1 MHLHAIQHVPFEGL
15 GSIQSWADRTGHDIR
30 IVRPF
35 RGEVLPASQD
45 VTHLIVMGGPMGVHD
60 QDAFPWLA
68 AEKTLIREVIDAGRS
83 ALGICL
89 GAQLMADA
97 LGARVAP
104 NPTPEIGWF
113 SIRKSS
119 VAQSH
124 ERAAFLPSSLEVFH
138 WHGDTFE
145 IPEGAICL
153 AHSDACRN
161 QGFMR
166 EGRIIGL
173 QFHLETTPDSLAALI
188 DNCAA
193 DLVENPFIQTPEAM
207 RAVRD
212 RFAPNQQVMDRL
224 LSQWIAS

>member
-1 MHLHAIQHVPFEGL
+1 MQLYAIQHVPFEEL

-30 IVRPF
+30 IIRPF
-35 RGEVLPASQD
+35 LGEALPTPKD

-60 QDAFPWLA
+60 HDAFPWLA

-83 ALGICL
+83 VLGICL
-89 GAQLMADA
+89 GAQLMAAA
-97 LGARVAP
+97 LGARVVP

-113 SIRKSS
+113 PIRKSTD
-119 VAQSH
+119 AH
-124 ERAAFLPSSLEVFH
+124 PCETADFLPASLEVFH

-145 IPEGAICL
+145 IPDGAIRL

-166 EGRIIGL
+166 DGRVIGL
-173 QFHLETTPDSLAALI
+173 QFHLETTPDSLEALI
-188 DNCAA
+188 GHCAA
-193 DLVENPFIQTPEAM
+193 DLVESPFIQTPKAM
-207 RAVRD
+207 RSVRD

-224 LSQWIAS
+224 LAQWIAS